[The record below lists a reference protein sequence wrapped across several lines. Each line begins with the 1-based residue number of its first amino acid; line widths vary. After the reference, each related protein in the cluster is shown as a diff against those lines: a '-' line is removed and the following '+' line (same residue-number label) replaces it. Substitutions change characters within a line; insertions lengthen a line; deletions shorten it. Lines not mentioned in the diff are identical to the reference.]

1 MPKDEI
7 LAKIAWVL
15 CSFINRDTLGSTAS
29 ISRLTPY
36 TVVLCLRMA
45 MKVVFG
51 FIIPDYAEQL
61 LLVFTFI
68 TRCEDHFYK
77 HCLIYR

>member
-7 LAKIAWVL
+7 LAKIAWLL

-29 ISRLTPY
+29 ISLVTPY
-36 TVVLCLRMA
+36 IVILFLRMA

-51 FIIPDYAEQL
+51 FIIPDHAE
-61 LLVFTFI
+61 TI
-68 TRCEDHFYK
+68 IACFYFYNK
-77 HCLIYR
+77 MQRSCI